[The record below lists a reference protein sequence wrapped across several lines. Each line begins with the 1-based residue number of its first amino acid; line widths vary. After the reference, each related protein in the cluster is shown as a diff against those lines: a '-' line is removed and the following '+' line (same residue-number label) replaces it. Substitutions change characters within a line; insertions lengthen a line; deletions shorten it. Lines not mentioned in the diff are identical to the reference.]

1 MTGTVRTLLRC
12 AWKPGEARA
21 EGSSVLTTPVM
32 ADDVT
37 ESSSC
42 CKPVKRPN
50 IFKLDAKL
58 NK

>member
-32 ADDVT
+32 ADDVP

-42 CKPVKRPN
+42 CKPVKCAE
-50 IFKLDAKL
+50 IFRLTAEL

>member
-1 MTGTVRTLLRC
+1 MKKPNRIDEMTGAARTLLRC

-32 ADDVT
+32 ADDVP

-42 CKPVKRPN
+42 CKPVK
-50 IFKLDAKL
+50 
-58 NK
+58 